1 MRRDKLASLGYLVIA
16 FVGLGYLLWLLGS
29 STTPSA
35 YRSSDPENGV
45 RVVCASVLHVPED
58 ATEGGLKSGDRAEER
73 NAGKQVILPVR
84 ENERALCEATR
95 SRSVGIA
102 VIVTIPITIFAI
114 LAIFSWR
121 GRQTG

>member
-1 MRRDKLASLGYLVIA
+1 MRRDKWASLGYLVIA
-16 FVGLGYLLWLLGS
+16 LVGLGYLLWLLGS

-35 YRSSDPENGV
+35 YRSSDPENGA
-45 RVVCASVLHVPED
+45 RVVCGSVLHVPED
-58 ATEGGLKSGDRAEER
+58 ATEDGLKSGDRAEER

-102 VIVTIPITIFAI
+102 VIVTIPIAVFAV